1 MKQIRKVVCAISG
14 GVDSAVSAYL
24 LKKRGFDVIGVH
36 MINWDRVEEDSS
48 NCPQSAD
55 QKDAEKVCNHL
66 QIPFHVTN
74 FVDKYWNEI
83 FTYLMDN
90 YRKGRTVVSDVLC
103 NKAIKFDRF
112 HKYAFDELQ
121 ADAVATGHFARTSFG
136 DFLEK
141 RLETGCDFSLLHY
154 FIRSDYLVIR
164 LLAAVD
170 PIKDQTFFLS
180 TLTQS
185 QLRRSMFPIGSLTKQ
200 QVRQIAVDI
209 GMAEIAEKPESMG
222 ICFIGKRKRFDT
234 FLDQYI
240 EPVIGPAK
248 DIDTGKVVFEHRGIH
263 HYTIGKRITMVP
275 DYCQNAIGLF
285 AAGLDNKTQTLW
297 VCQGSHHPALFARE
311 FVVEEPLWISE
322 CPIDDAGV
330 VKTEF
335 RCQRTHPALLCELT
349 RLEKGLLKV
358 KPYNPIRAAAP
369 GQICV
374 FYNDSECLGGGE
386 IQYVVTTLADVK
398 N

>member
-1 MKQIRKVVCAISG
+1 MKQIQKVVCAISG

-36 MINWDRVEEDSS
+36 MVNWDRVEEDSS
-48 NCPQSAD
+48 NCPQSTD
-55 QKDAEKVCNHL
+55 QKDAEKVCKHL
-66 QIPFHVTN
+66 QIPFHVIN

-83 FTYLMDN
+83 FTYLVDN
-90 YRKGRTVVSDVLC
+90 YRKGRTIVSDVHC
-103 NKAIKFDRF
+103 NKIIKFDRF
-112 HKYAFDELQ
+112 HKYAFDELH
-121 ADAVATGHFARTSFG
+121 ADAVATGHFARTNFG

-141 RLETGCDFSLLHY
+141 RLETGL
-154 FIRSDYLVIR
+154 IR

-185 QLRRSMFPIGSLTKQ
+185 QLRRSMFPVGSLTKQ

-209 GMAEIAEKPESMG
+209 GMTGIAEKRESMG
-222 ICFIGKRKRFDT
+222 ICFIGKRKRFDA
-234 FLDQYI
+234 FINQYI
-240 EPVIGPAK
+240 EPVIGPAR

-275 DYCQNAIGLF
+275 DHCQSAVGLF

-322 CPIDDAGV
+322 CPIGDAGT

-335 RCQRTHPALLCELT
+335 RCQRTHPALFCELT

-398 N
+398 S

>member
-36 MINWDRVEEDSS
+36 MINWDRAEEDSN
-48 NCPQSAD
+48 NCPQSVD

-66 QIPFHVTN
+66 QIPFYVAN

-83 FTYLMDN
+83 FTYLLDN

-103 NKAIKFDRF
+103 NKTIKFDRF

-136 DFLEK
+136 DFLEN
-141 RLETGCDFSLLHY
+141 L
-154 FIRSDYLVIR
+154 IR

-185 QLRRSMFPIGSLTKQ
+185 QLRRSMFPVGSLTKQ
-200 QVRQIAVDI
+200 QVRQTAIDV

-222 ICFIGKRKRFDT
+222 LCFIGKRKRFDA
-234 FLDQYI
+234 FISQYI

-248 DIDTGKVVFEHRGIH
+248 DIDTGKVIFEHKGIH

-275 DYCQNAIGLF
+275 DHCQSAVGLF
-285 AAGLDNKTQTLW
+285 AAGLDDKTQTLW

-311 FVVEEPLWISE
+311 FVVEEPVWISE
-322 CPIDDAGV
+322 CPFGDAGV
-330 VKTEF
+330 VKMEF

-398 N
+398 NQ

>member
-36 MINWDRVEEDSS
+36 MVNWDRVEEDSS
-48 NCPQSAD
+48 NCPQSTD
-55 QKDAEKVCNHL
+55 QKDAEKVCSHL

-141 RLETGCDFSLLHY
+141 RLETGL
-154 FIRSDYLVIR
+154 IR

-185 QLRRSMFPIGSLTKQ
+185 QLRRSMFPVGSLTKQ

-222 ICFIGKRKRFDT
+222 ICFIGKRKRFDA

-263 HYTIGKRITMVP
+263 HYTIGKRITMIP
-275 DYCQNAIGLF
+275 DHCQNAIGLF
-285 AAGLDNKTQTLW
+285 AAGLDKKTQTLW

-322 CPIDDAGV
+322 CPIGDAGV

-369 GQICV
+369 GQV
-374 FYNDSECLGGGE
+374 FISF
-386 IQYVVTTLADVK
+386 
-398 N
+398 

>member
-24 LKKRGFDVIGVH
+24 LRKRGFNVIGVH
-36 MINWDRVEEDSS
+36 MVNWDRVEEGSGK
-48 NCPQSAD
+48 CPQSVD
-55 QKDAEKVCNHL
+55 EKDAEKVCSHL
-66 QIPFHVTN
+66 QIPYYVIN

-83 FTYLMDN
+83 FTYLLDN
-90 YRKGRTVVSDVLC
+90 YRRGRTVVSDVLC
-103 NKAIKFDRF
+103 NKTIKFDQF

-136 DFLEK
+136 DFLEE
-141 RLETGCDFSLLHY
+141 RLETGL
-154 FIRSDYLVIR
+154 IR

-185 QLRRSMFPIGSLTKQ
+185 QLRRSMFPVGSLTKQ

-222 ICFIGKRKRFDT
+222 LCFIGKRKRFDA
-234 FLDQYI
+234 FIDQYI
-240 EPVIGPAK
+240 EPVVGPVK
-248 DIDTGKVVFEHRGIH
+248 DIDTGKVVFEHKGIH

-275 DYCQNAIGLF
+275 DHCQSAVGLF
-285 AAGLDNKTQTLW
+285 VAGLDGKTQTVW
-297 VCQGSHHPALFARE
+297 VCQGSHHPALFACE

-322 CPIDDAGV
+322 CPINDTGTI
-330 VKTEF
+330 KTEF
-335 RCQRTHPALLCELT
+335 RCQRTHPALLCEVT

-369 GQICV
+369 GQFCV
-374 FYNDSECLGGGE
+374 FYNDNECLGGGE
-386 IQYVVTTLADVK
+386 IQYVVTTLTDIK
-398 N
+398 

>member
-36 MINWDRVEEDSS
+36 MVNWDRVEEDSS
-48 NCPQSAD
+48 KCPQSVD
-55 QKDAEKVCNHL
+55 EKDAEKVCNHL
-66 QIPFHVTN
+66 QIPFYVAN
-74 FVDKYWNEI
+74 FVDRYWNEI
-83 FTYLMDN
+83 FTYLLDN

-103 NKAIKFDRF
+103 NKTIKFDRF

-141 RLETGCDFSLLHY
+141 RLETGL
-154 FIRSDYLVIR
+154 IR

-200 QVRQIAVDI
+200 QVRQIAVDV

-222 ICFIGKRKRFDT
+222 LCFIGKRKHFDT
-234 FLDQYI
+234 FINQYI

-248 DIDTGKVVFEHRGIH
+248 DIDTGKVVFEHKGIH

-275 DYCQNAIGLF
+275 DHCQSAVGLF
-285 AAGLDNKTQTLW
+285 AVGLDGKTQTLW

-322 CPIDDAGV
+322 CPLGDTGTI
-330 VKTEF
+330 KTEF
-335 RCQRTHPALLCELT
+335 RCQRTHPALLCEIT